1 MVILIIGLGSIAF
14 KHINA
19 IHSIEP
25 DARIIAL
32 RSSRNAKSL
41 DGVQDI
47 YHLDD
52 LQENP
57 DFVLISN
64 PTMMHSKTILDV
76 CDLGVPLFIE
86 KPPLHSLDTANEIL
100 KSIKVNNIQ
109 TYVAYNLRFHPCIE
123 FLKNF
128 LETKFSDLNEVNVY
142 CGSYLPEWRSNLD
155 YRQIYSAHKNLG
167 GGVHLDLIH
176 ELDYIYWLF
185 GNPVNYQG
193 RISKKSNLEIDSS
206 DFAQYLLEYEGFFV
220 NCTLNYY
227 RKDPKRNI
235 ELVFEGF
242 TLSVDLIKC
251 RIFHSD
257 KGLIFKEFD
266 YSILNTYEKKM
277 KYFMQTMVKKQRFIN
292 DLEDSLTVIKIAL
305 NQH

>member
-1 MVILIIGLGSIAF
+1 MVILIIGLGSVAF

-19 IHSIEP
+19 IRSIEP

-41 DGVQDI
+41 DWVQDI
-47 YHLDD
+47 YHVDD

-64 PTMMHSKTILDV
+64 PTIMHSKTILDV

-185 GNPVNYQG
+185 GDPVNYKG

-242 TLSVDLIKC
+242 TLSVDLIHC

-257 KGLIFKEFD
+257 KGLIFKEYD
-266 YSILNTYEKKM
+266 YSILNTYEKQM

-292 DLEDSLTVIKIAL
+292 NLEGSLTVIKIAL